1 MDIGIGIG
9 IGLLLGVVI
18 TYFLL
23 QVVLK
28 KSQQAKI
35 DEMNGK
41 ADLVIKEA
49 RVTASRITDEA
60 KTKADRIVKTRR
72 SNKRKFKKRKNGLLI

>member
-35 DEMNGK
+35 DEM
-41 ADLVIKEA
+41 
-49 RVTASRITDEA
+49 
-60 KTKADRIVKTRR
+60 VKTRR